1 MVDHTHHDLS
11 SLAGLTAIHMGFC
24 SCLAYVLVKCGVAEA
39 TIDSDTYYRGVIPI
53 AGLFA
58 VTLWCGNA
66 AYMYLSVAFI
76 QMIKALMPAAVY
88 TVGCFLGT
96 EKYSINYVG
105 NMLVISL
112 GVAIASYGE
121 INFDLLGV
129 VFQGFSIVSES
140 TRLGLIQILLQSRGV
155 KLNPVTTLY
164 YVAPPCFVFL
174 MFPWAYL
181 EMNKVMNEPLN
192 INPWILLASA
202 ASAFAL
208 NVAVFLLIGKT
219 SALTMNVAGVIKDWL
234 LIFLSFG
241 MFHSPITG
249 IQLGGYG
256 MAFLG
261 VCWYNYLKSQP
272 AAPVKKPEVDDAAKE
287 PLLDSNLQGKERI

>member
-1 MVDHTHHDLS
+1 MAFCS
-11 SLAGLTAIHMGFC
+11 SLAYI
-24 SCLAYVLVKCGVAEA
+24 LVKCGVAEA
-39 TIDSDTYYRGVIPI
+39 NMDSDTYYRGVIPI
-53 AGLFA
+53 AALFA

-96 EKYSINYVG
+96 EKYSVSYVG
-105 NMLVISL
+105 NMLIISI

-129 VFQGFSIVSES
+129 IFQGASIVSES

-174 MFPWAYL
+174 MVPWSYL
-181 EMNKVMNEPLN
+181 EMNKVLTEPLI

-241 MFHSPITG
+241 MFHAPITS
-249 IQLGGYG
+249 IQLVGYG
-256 MAFLG
+256 VAFLG

-272 AAPVKKPEVDDAAKE
+272 APAAAKKLAEDTATSQSKE
-287 PLLDSNLQGKERI
+287 PLLDSTSQDKERI

>member
-1 MVDHTHHDLS
+1 M
-11 SLAGLTAIHMGFC
+11 AFC
-24 SCLAYVLVKCGVAEA
+24 SSLAYVLVKFGVAEA
-39 TIDSDTYYRGVIPI
+39 NMDSDTYYRGVIPI
-53 AGLFA
+53 AALFA

-96 EKYSINYVG
+96 EKYSASYVG
-105 NMLVISL
+105 NMLVISI

-129 VFQGFSIVSES
+129 IFQGASIVSES

-164 YVAPPCFVFL
+164 YVAPPCFLFL
-174 MFPWAYL
+174 MVPWAYL
-181 EMNKVMNEPLN
+181 EMNKVISQPLE

-241 MFHSPITG
+241 MFHAPISG

-256 MAFLG
+256 VAFLG

-272 AAPVKKPEVDDAAKE
+272 APKKATESDASLQSKE
-287 PLLDSNLQGKERI
+287 PLLDSNTQNKP